1 MVRVISPVVR
11 GRRIRKYCVVSN
23 IVRDDAAEAECRG
36 IDRVDHRRIGSEV
49 TQERD
54 DRDGHD
60 VIAKTAA
67 VWPTTRYNAI
77 TESGLNRAREG
88 ITTENTKSIKAGIV
102 VIREVSGARRQ
113 IHLD

>member
-23 IVRDDAAEAECRG
+23 IVRDDAAEVECRG

-49 TQERD
+49 TQECD
-54 DRDGHD
+54 DRDGRD

-67 VWPTTRYNAI
+67 VWPTATYNAI
-77 TESGLNRAREG
+77 SESGLNRARARNTNANTQSTHTG
-88 ITTENTKSIKAGIV
+88 IA
-102 VIREVSGARRQ
+102 
-113 IHLD
+113 

>member
-11 GRRIRKYCVVSN
+11 GRRIRKYFVVGK
-23 IVRDDAAEAECRG
+23 IVRDDAAEVECRG
-36 IDRVDHRRIGSEV
+36 IDRVDHRRIGSEI

-67 VWPTTRYNAI
+67 IWPTARYSAI
-77 TESGLNRAREG
+77 TESRLNRSREG
-88 ITTENTKSIKAGIV
+88 ITAENTKSIKAGIG
-102 VIREVSGARRQ
+102 VIREMSGAGR
-113 IHLD
+113 